1 MRQPWDFTNE
11 DPGLAAARAVAGKG
25 KVRMLR
31 DPGDPETSTLAA
43 LHHQPPVW
51 TGQPHDPDSWCPSFP
66 QQNTSIL
73 SPTAFPM
80 RFPPSTEPFFFF
92 SPPTPSRRPL
102 TFREVSQG
110 RNNPLD
116 WIDQPQYASRRWISN
131 LCRLIRPSRLRSSD
145 IVRRHPPALALC
157 FSHYQVPITM
167 SKLGAAYQPR
177 APSRRMCNHTFMA
190 GAGNRGN
197 V

>member
-43 LHHQPPVW
+43 LHYQPPVW

-80 RFPPSTEPFFFF
+80 RFPPSTEPFFF
-92 SPPTPSRRPL
+92 
-102 TFREVSQG
+102 
-110 RNNPLD
+110 
-116 WIDQPQYASRRWISN
+116 
-131 LCRLIRPSRLRSSD
+131 
-145 IVRRHPPALALC
+145 LALLPLPDVLSPSAR
-157 FSHYQVPITM
+157 FHKGGTTHWIGLISHNM
-167 SKLGAAYQPR
+167 HR
-177 APSRRMCNHTFMA
+177 AVGSVTSVA
-190 GAGNRGN
+190 
-197 V
+197 